1 MDSDAYREAE
11 ERLWRHYG
19 MEPSERWL
27 NLRDP
32 FMRLRVQE
40 VGEGPPVLFLHG
52 GPSAGSAWAPLVS
65 RLPGL
70 RCILLDRP
78 GCGLSSSIDYGD
90 GPIDRTMARVLEAAV
105 DELGLARV
113 DIVASSLG
121 GACAFWLAQ
130 RRPSLVRRIVQHGC
144 PAFVSR
150 MSPNVPIRLL
160 ATPAVGAL
168 FARLPVNRRS
178 VDEMMKSMGHE
189 DTMAAHGVPE
199 AYLEWICSLLR
210 ESDTM
215 LNDRRFLRRGLT
227 WRGTRPGLV
236 ITDEALQS
244 LEQPTYFY
252 WGSEDPFGSAEFG
265 RTLAGGMKHGEIDVS
280 RGSGH
285 LPWLDDP
292 DEAAGRTAEFLAA

>member
-1 MDSDAYREAE
+1 MDRDAYREAE
-11 ERLWRHYG
+11 ERLWRHYEI
-19 MEPSERWL
+19 EPSERWL

-52 GPSAGSAWAPLVS
+52 GPSAGSAWAPLVA

-78 GCGLSSSIDYGD
+78 GCGLSSSIDYRD
-90 GPIDRTMARVLEAAV
+90 APVDRTMARVLDAALQ
-105 DELGLARV
+105 ELGLKQV

-144 PAFVSR
+144 PAFVSH

-160 ATPAVGAL
+160 ATPGVGAL
-168 FARLPVNRRS
+168 FARLPVNRRAIG
-178 VDEMMKSMGHE
+178 EMMKSMGHA
-189 DTMAAHGVPE
+189 DSVAAHRVPE
-199 AYLEWICSLLR
+199 AYLAWLQALLR

-215 LNDRRFLRRGLT
+215 RNDRRFLRRGLT
-227 WRGTRPGLV
+227 WRGTRPERV
-236 ITDEALQS
+236 ITDEEVHA
-244 LEQPTYFY
+244 LEQPTLFY
-252 WGSEDPFGSAEFG
+252 WGTGDPFGSADFG
-265 RTLAGGMKHGEIDVS
+265 RSLADGMKHGEIDVA

-292 DEAAGRTAEFLAA
+292 EEAAARTAEFLAA